1 MFNRIFSSPH
11 TLNLAMWRDRSIL
24 AILLRVPERRTL
36 CRIIFIVDFVGC
48 RRENCSILKIPI
60 VVFDRWKWRHMQ
72 ITTTISSSSNNN
84 EKILRFNA
92 ANYFRCCI
100 FRTLLFDHT
109 ALILFI
115 FFYYRFFRVCV
126 VRVENLFHFFL
137 AYYNFWRRC
146 CCCCCAVAIV
156 AIVGRRHNSV
166 SNLAHKIPF
175 ETGIVRHR
183 HRRNWMLPKGNN
195 DNDNDDHQNDRQ

>member
-24 AILLRVPERRTL
+24 AILLRVPERTL

-115 FFYYRFFRVCV
+115 FFYYRFFRVCES
-126 VRVENLFHFFL
+126 RIYFIFFWHIIISD
-137 AYYNFWRRC
+137 AGVAAA
-146 CCCCCAVAIV
+146 AVLSPSLPSLVDAI
-156 AIVGRRHNSV
+156 ILYQILPIKYHLKPES
-166 SNLAHKIPF
+166 LDID
-175 ETGIVRHR
+175 I
-183 HRRNWMLPKGNN
+183 RNWMLPKGNN